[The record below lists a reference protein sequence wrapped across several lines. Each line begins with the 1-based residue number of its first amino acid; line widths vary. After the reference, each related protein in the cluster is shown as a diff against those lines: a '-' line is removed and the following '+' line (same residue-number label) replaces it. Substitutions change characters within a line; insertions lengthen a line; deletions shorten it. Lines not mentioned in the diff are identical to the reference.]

1 MPLFDQRSFMRTLT
15 AWYNKPA
22 DRDRSTWASILMVSV
37 LGLRSELDV
46 QSNYQGGLL
55 TLSRDKTRLADHCLR
70 NAQSAMP
77 EVVTRA
83 NDLTGIRV
91 LLALTAVYLAT
102 CDLAPASV
110 LVGSAIRLAHRLH
123 LHAKE
128 SEQYFN
134 AQENSERARVF
145 WIAYIYDKVAPPNMP
160 ILQDL
165 TRQAISLRGKMPS
178 TQLDADIDIPIPPA
192 NPADGAGLIHT
203 LDGRA
208 TLNIFR
214 LRVNLAHI
222 EGRVHDLLYS
232 NRASK
237 IPSPERRQRV
247 DALQAMLDRWY
258 GGIPY
263 IFRLGNVSPLLVSP
277 SDLAE
282 VTLLYHAYLLC
293 LVSIHGI
300 YSFQAD
306 WMGRIGSL
314 ARAAVED
321 YARSMHGV
329 SGTSCTGLEEAPP
342 GMDGWQRC
350 LEVSRG
356 CMRLFHEMRLTER
369 LLW

>member
-1 MPLFDQRSFMRTLT
+1 MRTLT

-22 DRDRSTWASILMVSV
+22 DRDRSTWASILVVSV
-37 LGLRSELDV
+37 LGLRSDLDV
-46 QSNYQGGLL
+46 QPNYQGSFL
-55 TLSRDKTRLADHCLR
+55 TLSQDKTRLANYCLR

-83 NDLTGIRV
+83 DDLTGIRV

-128 SEQYFN
+128 SEQFFN

-145 WIAYIYDKVAPPNMP
+145 WIAYIYDKVAIP
-160 ILQDL
+160 L
-165 TRQAISLRGKMPS
+165 THLVKNQEMLTSPQAISLRGRMPS

-192 NPADGAGLIHT
+192 TPADGAGLIHT

-208 TLNIFR
+208 ALNVFR

-222 EGRVHDLLYS
+222 EGKVHDLLYS

-237 IPSPERRQRV
+237 IPSPERQQRV
-247 DALQAMLDRWY
+247 AALQAMLDRWY

-263 IFRLGNVSPLLVSP
+263 IFRLGNISPLLVSP
-277 SDLAE
+277 SDLVE

-306 WMGRIGSL
+306 WMGRVGSL

-321 YARSMHGV
+321 YARSMHGIGGHGV
-329 SGTSCTGLEEAPP
+329 SCTGHEEAPP
-342 GMDGWQRC
+342 GLSGWQRC

-356 CMRLFHEMRLTER
+356 CMRLFHETRLTER